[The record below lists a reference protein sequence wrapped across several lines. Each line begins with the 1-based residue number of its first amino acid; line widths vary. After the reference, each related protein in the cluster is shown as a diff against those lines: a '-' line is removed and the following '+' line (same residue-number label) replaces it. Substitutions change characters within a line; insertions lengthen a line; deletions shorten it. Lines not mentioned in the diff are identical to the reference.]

1 VRKAVTGLALA
12 LASTGALADTPSME
26 EMWAIIQKQQ
36 AEIESLRGQL
46 VQSEQELKETTIMV
60 EATAD
65 MVEEQVLAGAGGD
78 SWADRTHIGGYAEMH
93 YNNLDN
99 ENGDDK
105 EEMDFHRFVLFI
117 GHEFNENTRFFSE
130 LELEHSVAGE
140 GKDGEF
146 ELEQAYIEHDL
157 NDYNQFKAG
166 LFLVPVG
173 ILNETHEPDTF
184 YGVERNNVEKNII
197 PSTWWEGGLALDGE
211 ILPGFTYDVALTSGL
226 GLDAD
231 EYKIRD
237 GRQKVSE
244 AKADSLAYTGRL
256 KYTGIA
262 GLELGATLQYQED
275 MYQGILD
282 DEIDAMLYEVHA
294 TYQKGPFGFRALAA
308 SWDIDDG
315 IEDIKA
321 GADTQEGWYME
332 SSWRFNR
339 QFGVFA
345 RFSEWDNQAGS
356 GSVDSE
362 YEQWDMGINYW
373 LAETVVFKFDYM
385 TQDAPDGK
393 SEYDGF
399 NLGVGW
405 SF

>member
-1 VRKAVTGLALA
+1 
-12 LASTGALADTPSME
+12 
-26 EMWAIIQKQQ
+26 
-36 AEIESLRGQL
+36 
-46 VQSEQELKETTIMV
+46 MV

>member
-1 VRKAVTGLALA
+1 
-12 LASTGALADTPSME
+12 
-26 EMWAIIQKQQ
+26 
-36 AEIESLRGQL
+36 
-46 VQSEQELKETTIMV
+46 
-60 EATAD
+60 
-65 MVEEQVLAGAGGD
+65 
-78 SWADRTHIGGYAEMH
+78 
-93 YNNLDN
+93 
-99 ENGDDK
+99 
-105 EEMDFHRFVLFI
+105 
-117 GHEFNENTRFFSE
+117 
-130 LELEHSVAGE
+130 
-140 GKDGEF
+140 
-146 ELEQAYIEHDL
+146 
-157 NDYNQFKAG
+157 
-166 LFLVPVG
+166 
-173 ILNETHEPDTF
+173 
-184 YGVERNNVEKNII
+184 
-197 PSTWWEGGLALDGE
+197 
-211 ILPGFTYDVALTSGL
+211 LPGFTYDVALTSGL